1 MAEPLHHFKATLL
14 SYGAT
19 DGERARALGV
29 SLRTFMNYKAG
40 LIPRSL
46 RCLMRP
52 ETFRA
57 LAMDVEQGGA
67 NTSDTDQP

>member
-1 MAEPLHHFKATLL
+1 MIEPLHHFRATLL
-14 SYGAT
+14 TYGTT

-40 LIPRSL
+40 QIPRSL

-52 ETFRA
+52 ELLRA

-67 NTSDTDQP
+67 NTLDTD

>member
-1 MAEPLHHFKATLL
+1 MTEPLHHFKATLL

-19 DGERARALGV
+19 DRERARALGV
-29 SLRTFMNYKAG
+29 SLRTFMNYKTG
-40 LIPRSL
+40 QIPRSL

-52 ETFRA
+52 EILRA

-67 NTSDTDQP
+67 NTSAVDQP